1 MQELYHEIAQIGK
14 KYNAIK
20 IILFGSRARN
30 DNRERSDIDL
40 AIYGVKE
47 RDQGAFADDIDR
59 LPTLLDFDLVFVAD
73 RTDARLLANIEKD
86 GKIIMDKFTEKKEK
100 LIKAVSRLEEAIGI
114 YEELPNTAV
123 RDGVIQRFEFCT
135 ELAWKATREYL
146 IDQGYVD
153 INSPKSVMRQAYADG
168 LVNDEQAW
176 IDLLTARNTTSH
188 VYDDDT
194 AADVFEKIKTVY
206 LGLFKDLI
214 QKLK

>member
-1 MQELYHEIAQIGK
+1 MQELYNQIAKIGK
-14 KYNAIK
+14 KYNAVK
-20 IILFGSRARN
+20 IVLFGSRARG
-30 DNRERSDIDL
+30 DHRERSDIDL
-40 AIYGVKE
+40 AVYGVGEK
-47 RDQGAFADDIDR
+47 DQGLFSDDIDH
-59 LPTLLDFDLVFVAD
+59 LPTLLNFDLVFVSD
-73 RTDARLLANIEKD
+73 RTDARLLANIERD
-86 GKIIMDKFTEKKEK
+86 GKVIMDKFTEKKEK
-100 LIKAVSRLEEAIGI
+100 LVNAVARLEEALGV

-153 INSPKSVMRQAYADG
+153 INSPKSVMRHAYADG

-194 AADVFEKIKTVY
+194 AADVFKKIKTVY

>member
-1 MQELYHEIAQIGK
+1 MQPLYNQIANIGR
-14 KYNAIK
+14 KYNAAK
-20 IILFGSRARN
+20 IVLFGSRARN
-30 DNRERSDIDL
+30 DHRERSDIDL
-40 AIYGVKE
+40 AIYGVDEK
-47 RDQGAFADDIDR
+47 DQGAFADDMDR
-59 LPTLLDFDLVFVAD
+59 LPTLLDFDLVFVTD
-73 RTDARLLANIEKD
+73 RTDARLLANIKKD
-86 GKIIMDKFTEKKEK
+86 GKTIMDKFTEKKEK
-100 LIKAVSRLEEAIGI
+100 FINAVARLEEAIGI